1 MTDFESTSIISSSK
15 IFFDFFSFFR
25 NVLKKMDSV
34 VPIENGPAAPPPTT
48 GDIESSFAEF
58 FQDHQ
63 QKAENEIYSDL
74 PPLNERKQGLP

>member
-1 MTDFESTSIISSSK
+1 
-15 IFFDFFSFFR
+15 
-25 NVLKKMDSV
+25 MDSV

-74 PPLNERKQGLP
+74 PPLNERKQGLR

>member
-1 MTDFESTSIISSSK
+1 
-15 IFFDFFSFFR
+15 
-25 NVLKKMDSV
+25 MDSV
-34 VPIENGPAAPPPTT
+34 VPIENGPPT

-74 PPLNERKQGLP
+74 PPLNERKQGLL